1 MSRALDEQAVSSS
14 RPALAYDDEGRR
26 LSLVDLL
33 GLAAGGVIGSGW
45 MLGAVAVDQ
54 RAGSDAVYSW
64 LIGGVLMLAVAAV
77 MVELGTAAPKTGG
90 LVFLPLQSSG
100 PIVATVAAAGI
111 WIFYAVNPASEAAAM
126 TSGLSAWR
134 SGLFYPSGSRL
145 IPGSRLTPEGFA
157 WATFFM
163 VLITV
168 VNLLGPRLFLRFNAL
183 LTAWKVLIPLLVVAL
198 LIFGQVHPYHPAA
211 GYAYA
216 GPAVNRGFTAALAAV
231 TGGGV
236 VYAYL
241 GFQGPMDFAGSVK
254 LRGMMGETAR
264 LRWAVYGT
272 ICGSIVLYT
281 LLQVVFI
288 RRHSEWATGMT
299 DSPYAQFAAAA
310 AVGWIAPLIRLN
322 ALLSPAGS
330 GMVFTHSLTREVAAL
345 SRAHLTHRGLQST
358 QRAIIKPFGRRLDV
372 YWAILIVDFAVG
384 WFALLVVGGSW
395 TALIAITSIL
405 ALVVY
410 AVPGV
415 VLASLQRKR
424 SVPEQFPRSTAL
436 YRFLAEFGFVSIA
449 VVLYTA
455 GWDTLWQG
463 MAALA
468 VGCCLLF
475 GLPVVAER
483 DLPLIGRWLRKYDA
497 KAYVARFRRW
507 REDPSAQ
514 SGVVLI
520 GCFALL
526 TVATLP
532 SAFVFTA
539 HSSYKFWGA
548 VFVTVMA
555 DAAFRRLVALSLQY
569 MERVPPV
576 LPSPV
581 RLDGRSAQVPLPR
594 APSAASE

>member
-1 MSRALDEQAVSSS
+1 MSRVIGEQTVPDP
-14 RPALAYDDEGRR
+14 RPALEYDDEGRR

-45 MLGAVAVDQ
+45 VLGAVAADQ

-100 PIVATVAAAGI
+100 PLVATVSAAGL
-111 WIFYAVNPASEAAAM
+111 WVFYAVNPASEAAAM

-134 SGLFYPSGSRL
+134 PGLFYSG
-145 IPGSRLTPEGFA
+145 GSRLTLEGFV

-168 VNLLGPRLFLRFNAL
+168 VNLLGPRLFLRFNVL
-183 LTAWKVLIPLLVVAL
+183 LTVWKVLIPLLVVVL
-198 LIFGQVHPYHPAA
+198 LIFAQKQGPAA
-211 GYAYA
+211 VHGQHGYAGSAA
-216 GPAVNRGFTAALAAV
+216 GQGVTAALAAV

-254 LRGMMGETAR
+254 RRGLMSEAAR
-264 LRWAVYGT
+264 LRWAVYST

-288 RRHSEWATGMT
+288 RHHAQWATGMT
-299 DSPYAQFAAAA
+299 ESPYAQFAAAA
-310 AVGWIAPLIRLN
+310 SIGWIVPLIRVN

-358 QRAIIKPFGRRLDV
+358 QHAIIKPFGRRLDV
-372 YWAILIVDFAVG
+372 YWVILIVDLAVG
-384 WFALLVVGGSW
+384 WFALLFVGGSW
-395 TALIAITSIL
+395 TALIAITSVL

-415 VLASLQRKR
+415 VLASLQL
-424 SVPEQFPRSTAL
+424 SVPEQFPRSKGF

-449 VVLYTA
+449 GILYTA
-455 GWDTLWQG
+455 GWGVLWKG
-463 MAALA
+463 MASLA

-483 DLPLIGRWLRKYDA
+483 DAPLIGRWLRKYDA
-497 KAYVARFRRW
+497 KAYVSRFQRW
-507 REDPSAQ
+507 RDDPSAQ
-514 SGVVLI
+514 SGIILL
-520 GCFALL
+520 GCFLLL
-526 TVATLP
+526 TAATLP
-532 SAFVFTA
+532 SISLFRAP
-539 HSSYKFWGA
+539 SGYKFWGG
-548 VFVTVMA
+548 VFVIAMA
-555 DAAFRRLVALSLQY
+555 DLAFRRLVTLSRRY
-569 MERVPPV
+569 MEKVPPV
-576 LPSPV
+576 LPQPV
-581 RLDGRSAQVPLPR
+581 RLDERRGTVSASL
-594 APSAASE
+594 SASAGSE

>member
-1 MSRALDEQAVSSS
+1 MSRALEQQAASSSS
-14 RPALAYDDEGRR
+14 RPILEYDDEGRR

-45 MLGAVAVDQ
+45 VLGAVAADQ

-100 PIVATVAAAGI
+100 PLVATVSAAGL
-111 WIFYAVNPASEAAAM
+111 WVFYAVNPASEAAAM

-134 SGLFYPSGSRL
+134 HGLFYPGGS
-145 IPGSRLTPEGFA
+145 SLTPQGFA
-157 WATFFM
+157 WATVFM
-163 VLITV
+163 VLTTV

-183 LTAWKVLIPLLVVAL
+183 LTAWKVLIPLLIVAL
-198 LIFGQVHPYHPAA
+198 LIFATVHPHSRAA
-211 GYAYA
+211 GHTYA
-216 GPAVNRGFTAALAAV
+216 GPDVHRGFTAALAAV

-241 GFQGPMDFAGSVK
+241 GFQGPMDFAGSVRR
-254 LRGMMGETAR
+254 RGLMSEAAR

-281 LLQVVFI
+281 LLQIVFI
-288 RRHSEWATGMT
+288 RHHAQWATDMT
-299 DSPYAQFAAAA
+299 ESPYAQFAAAA
-310 AVGWIAPLIRLN
+310 SIGWVAPIIRIN

-345 SRAHLTHRGLQST
+345 SRAHLTHRGLQT
-358 QRAIIKPFGRRLDV
+358 VQRAIIKPFGRRLDV
-372 YWAILIVDFAVG
+372 YWVILIVDFAVG
-384 WFALLVVGGSW
+384 WLALLVVRGSW
-395 TALIAITSIL
+395 TALIAITSVL

-415 VLASLQRKR
+415 VLASLQR
-424 SVPEQFPRSTAL
+424 SVPQRFPKSTAL

-455 GWDTLWQG
+455 GWGVLWKG

-475 GLPVVAER
+475 GLPVVAKR
-483 DLPLIGRWLRKYDA
+483 DLPLLGRRLRRYDA
-497 KAYVARFRRW
+497 KAYVSRFRRW
-507 REDPSAQ
+507 RNDPSAQ
-514 SGVVLI
+514 SAVVLL
-520 GCFALL
+520 GCFAVL

-532 SAFVFTA
+532 SVSVFTA
-539 HSSYKFWGA
+539 PPAYRFWGA
-548 VFVTVMA
+548 VFVIFIA
-555 DAAFRRLVALSLQY
+555 DASFRRLVKLSRQY
-569 MERVPPV
+569 MENVPPV
-576 LPSPV
+576 LPQPV
-581 RLDGRSAQVPLPR
+581 RPDDRTGQVPAPR
-594 APSAASE
+594 AASEATE